1 MGHLG
6 DRGGLNFTDGG
17 DFPAS
22 SVTATGWE
30 TRHVA
35 SAVTRSSRNPAAATP
50 ASAAGAASSGQP
62 SVDVTAITTRDDFLL
77 ELGQALG
84 GQASIRP
91 VDSVA
96 AALESLASPARRGQV
111 LVIDALHAK
120 EVRPAVDA
128 VQGRAPH
135 AVILVFA
142 AEALERQVAAAV
154 KGSKVFAVLP
164 SSPVDPRKT
173 HAVFAGVVEEAAA
186 RRKPVTAAPTP
197 AADAEVGH
205 ESTRGA
211 EALQGGGMSRGSG
224 RTLMIAGAL
233 VAVAALAAGAWFFT
247 RGGNR
252 AAPSQ
257 APAAAAA
264 APASAP
270 QAPGVPAGAPAE
282 APEAALPAAPSADLS
297 IVHGK
302 VDELLEKARL
312 AMRERR
318 YTEPSGDNA
327 LIYYRSAAA
336 ADAASGEARAGLQ
349 RVAGVFAGRFEESL
363 NAGRLDEAAQN
374 LTNFK
379 AAVPDDRRGAELGAR
394 LANAQIT
401 RAVADGNL
409 ERASALLRQGQQS
422 GVLQPEQAA
431 RWKSELARRQD
442 EVRVQHL
449 ATLVEERIR
458 EGKLVEPA
466 DDSARSY
473 LRQLQSAYP
482 SSPHTTRAQ
491 RALASSYMRKAR
503 DAGIARNGAEE
514 ERWLNE
520 ARGAG
525 VSAAEI
531 SAFQHDL
538 AGAQAKAA
546 RTEGDRLV
554 QLARERVR
562 EGRLTDPS
570 QDSAA
575 YYVTQLQSA
584 DPDNAAL
591 AAVSRDLAGK
601 LLERARAAAQ
611 AGKSADQD
619 LTQAR
624 RFGADA
630 RDVQAVQQLAAGK
643 AGANVDPATLAAG
656 LKPVKTVPPEYPQG
670 ALAKGVSGSVMLSFT
685 VDAKGNTNDVQVL
698 QSTPAGVFDRAA
710 VSAVRRWKYAPVMV
724 NGAAVEVPTRTLVR
738 FELPKQ

>member
-1 MGHLG
+1 M
-6 DRGGLNFTDGG
+6 
-17 DFPAS
+17 
-22 SVTATGWE
+22 
-30 TRHVA
+30 A

-62 SVDVTAITTRDDFLL
+62 SVDVTAITTRDEFLL

-84 GQASIRP
+84 GQAAIRP

-96 AALESLASPARRGQV
+96 AAVESLSAPARRGQV
-111 LVIDALHAK
+111 LIIDAVHAN

-128 VQGRAPH
+128 VHGRAPH

-173 HAVFAGVVEEAAA
+173 HAVFAGVIEEAAA
-186 RRKPVTAAPTP
+186 RRQPAAPASARASAP
-197 AADAEVGH
+197 EADLEL
-205 ESTRGA
+205 ESTRSA
-211 EALQGGGMSRGSG
+211 EALKVTGMSGGKG
-224 RTLMIAGAL
+224 RALLIAAAC
-233 VAVAALAAGAWFFT
+233 VAVAALAAGAWFYT
-247 RGGNR
+247 RGKG
-252 AAPSQ
+252 AAPVQ
-257 APAAAAA
+257 ALVPAAQSQGTPAA
-264 APASAP
+264 APASGA
-270 QAPGVPAGAPAE
+270 QAQGAAAGAPAE
-282 APEAALPAAPSADLS
+282 APEAALPVAPSADLS

-318 YTEPSGDNA
+318 YTEPAGDNA

-336 ADAASGEARAGLQ
+336 ANAASGEARDGLQ
-349 RVAGVFAGRFEESL
+349 RVAGVLAGRFDEAL
-363 NAGRLDEAAQN
+363 NAGHLDEAAQN
-374 LTNFK
+374 LANLK
-379 AAVPDDRRGAELGAR
+379 AAASDDRRVAELGAR

-401 RAVADGNL
+401 KAIADGNL
-409 ERASALLRQGQQS
+409 DRASALLRQGQQS
-422 GVLQPEQAA
+422 GILPSEQAA
-431 RWKSELARRQD
+431 RWKSELARRQ
-442 EVRVQHL
+442 EEARGQHL
-449 ATLVEERIR
+449 AGLVEERIR

-482 SSPHTTRAQ
+482 SSPHTARAQ
-491 RALASSYMRKAR
+491 HALASAYLRKAR
-503 DAGIARNGAEE
+503 DAGIARNGAEQ

-520 ARGAG
+520 ARAAG

-531 SAFQHDL
+531 STFQHDL

-546 RTEGDRLV
+546 RTEGDRLA

-584 DPDNAAL
+584 DPDNTAL
-591 AAVSRDLAGK
+591 GAVSRDLAGK

-611 AGKSADQD
+611 AGKGVEQD
-619 LTQAR
+619 LAQAR

-630 RDVQAVQQLAAGK
+630 KEVQAVQQLSAGR
-643 AGANVDPATLAAG
+643 AGANVDPATLTAS
-656 LKPVKTVPPEYPQG
+656 LKAVKTVPPEYPQS
-670 ALAKGVSGSVMLSFT
+670 ALAKGVSGSVLLSFT
-685 VDAKGNTNDVQVL
+685 VDAKGNTSDVQVQ

-710 VSAVRRWKYAPVMV
+710 VSAVKRWKYAPVMV

>member
-1 MGHLG
+1 
-6 DRGGLNFTDGG
+6 
-17 DFPAS
+17 
-22 SVTATGWE
+22 
-30 TRHVA
+30 VA

-50 ASAAGAASSGQP
+50 ASAAGASSGQP

-96 AALESLASPARRGQV
+96 AALECLGSPARRGQV
-111 LVIDALHAK
+111 LVIDALHAN

-135 AVILVFA
+135 AVVLVFA
-142 AEALERQVAAAV
+142 AEPLERQVAAAV

-164 SSPVDPRKT
+164 SSPIDPRKT
-173 HAVFAGVVEEAAA
+173 HAVFAGVIEEAAA
-186 RRKPVTAAPTP
+186 RRKPATPPPAPTE
-197 AADAEVGH
+197 DAGLEL
-205 ESTRGA
+205 ESTRTA
-211 EALQGGGMSRGSG
+211 EALQVTGMSGGKG
-224 RTLMIAGAL
+224 RTLLIAGAC

-247 RGGNR
+247 RGGKG
-252 AAPSQ
+252 AAP
-257 APAAAAA
+257 APVPTAQSHGTPAA
-264 APASAP
+264 APAA
-270 QAPGVPAGAPAE
+270 QAQEVPAGAPAE

-318 YTEPSGDNA
+318 YTEPTGDNA
-327 LIYYRSAAA
+327 LIYYRSAVA
-336 ADAASGEARAGLQ
+336 ADAASGEARDGLQ
-349 RVAGVFAGRFEESL
+349 RVAGVIAGRFEEAL
-363 NAGRLDEAAQN
+363 NAGHLDEAAQN
-374 LTNFK
+374 LANFK
-379 AAVPDDRRGAELGAR
+379 AAVPDDRRVAELGAR
-394 LANAQIT
+394 FANAQI
-401 RAVADGNL
+401 AKALADGNI
-409 ERASALLRQGQQS
+409 ERAAALLRQAQQS
-422 GVLQPEQAA
+422 GVLSSEQAT

-442 EVRVQHL
+442 EARVQHL
-449 ATLVEERIR
+449 ATLVDERIR
-458 EGKLVEPA
+458 DGRLVEPA

-473 LRQLQSAYP
+473 VRQLQSAYP
-482 SSPHTTRAQ
+482 SSPHTARAQ
-491 RALASSYMRKAR
+491 HALASAFMRKAR
-503 DAGIARNGAEE
+503 DAGIARNAAEE

-525 VSAAEI
+525 VSATEI

-546 RTEGDRLV
+546 RTEGDHLV

-584 DPDNAAL
+584 DPENAAL
-591 AAVSRDLAGK
+591 AAVSRDLAAK
-601 LLERARAAAQ
+601 LLDRARAAAQ
-611 AGKSADQD
+611 AGKSAESD

-624 RFGADA
+624 RFGAAD
-630 RDVQAVQQLAAGK
+630 RDVQAVQQLAGGK
-643 AGANVDPATLAAG
+643 AGANVDPATLAAS
-656 LKPVKTVPPEYPQG
+656 LKAVRTVPPEYPQS
-670 ALAKGVSGSVMLSFT
+670 ALTKGVSGSVLLSFT
-685 VDAKGNTNDVQVL
+685 VDAKGNTSDVQVL

-710 VSAVRRWKYAPVMV
+710 VSAVKRWKYAPVMV

-738 FELPKQ
+738 FELPKS

>member
-1 MGHLG
+1 M
-6 DRGGLNFTDGG
+6 
-17 DFPAS
+17 
-22 SVTATGWE
+22 
-30 TRHVA
+30 A

-50 ASAAGAASSGQP
+50 ASATGAASSGQP
-62 SVDVTAITTRDDFLL
+62 SVDVTAITTRDEFLL

-96 AALESLASPARRGQV
+96 AAVESLSAPARRGQV
-111 LVIDALHAK
+111 LIIDAVHAN

-128 VQGRAPH
+128 VHGRAPH
-135 AVILVFA
+135 AVVLVFA

-173 HAVFAGVVEEAAA
+173 HAVFAGVIEEAVA
-186 RRKPVTAAPTP
+186 RRQPAAPAP
-197 AADAEVGH
+197 ARAPAPDADMEL
-205 ESTRGA
+205 ESTRSV
-211 EALQGGGMSRGSG
+211 EALKVTGISGGKG
-224 RTLMIAGAL
+224 RALMIAAA
-233 VAVAALAAGAWFFT
+233 VVTVAALAAGAWFYT
-247 RGGNR
+247 RGKG
-252 AAPSQ
+252 AAPVQ
-257 APAAAAA
+257 ALVPAAQFQPAA
-264 APASAP
+264 APATGA
-270 QAPGVPAGAPAE
+270 QAQGTAAGEPAE

-318 YTEPSGDNA
+318 YTEPAGDNA

-336 ADAASGEARAGLQ
+336 ANAASGEARDGLQ
-349 RVAGVFAGRFEESL
+349 RVAGVLAGRFDEAL
-363 NAGRLDEAAQN
+363 NAGHLDEAAQN
-374 LTNFK
+374 LANLK
-379 AAVPDDRRGAELGAR
+379 AAAPDDRRVTELGAR
-394 LANAQIT
+394 LANTQIT
-401 RAVADGNL
+401 KAIADGNL
-409 ERASALLRQGQQS
+409 DRASALLRQGQQS
-422 GVLQPEQAA
+422 GILTSEQAA
-431 RWKSELARRQD
+431 RWKSELARRQ
-442 EVRVQHL
+442 EEARGQHL
-449 ATLVEERIR
+449 AGLVEERIR

-482 SSPHTTRAQ
+482 SSAHTARAQ
-491 RALASSYMRKAR
+491 HALASAYLRKAR
-503 DAGIARNGAEE
+503 EAGIARNGADQ

-520 ARGAG
+520 ARAAG

-531 SAFQHDL
+531 STFQHDL

-546 RTEGDRLV
+546 RTEGDRLA

-584 DPDNAAL
+584 DPDNTAL
-591 AAVSRDLAGK
+591 GAVSRDLAGK

-611 AGKSADQD
+611 AGKNAEQD

-630 RDVQAVQQLAAGK
+630 KEVQAVQQQTAGR
-643 AGANVDPATLAAG
+643 AGANVDPATLAAS
-656 LKPVKTVPPEYPQG
+656 LKAVKTVPPEYPQS
-670 ALAKGVSGSVMLSFT
+670 ALAKGVSGSVLLSFT
-685 VDAKGNTNDVQVL
+685 VDAKGNTSDVQVQ

-710 VSAVRRWKYAPVMV
+710 VSAVKRWKYAPVMV

>member
-1 MGHLG
+1 
-6 DRGGLNFTDGG
+6 
-17 DFPAS
+17 
-22 SVTATGWE
+22 
-30 TRHVA
+30 VA

-111 LVIDALHAK
+111 LVIDALHAN

-128 VQGRAPH
+128 AQGRAPH

-142 AEALERQVAAAV
+142 AEPLERQVAAAV

-173 HAVFAGVVEEAAA
+173 HAVFAGVLEEAAA

-197 AADAEVGH
+197 AADADVGLESMRSAEV
-205 ESTRGA
+205 
-211 EALQGGGMSRGSG
+211 LQGAGMSRGSG
-224 RTLMIAGAL
+224 RTLMIAGAF

-252 AAPSQ
+252 AAPAE

-264 APASAP
+264 APAPAP
-270 QAPGVPAGAPAE
+270 QALGVPAGAPAE
-282 APEAALPAAPSADLS
+282 TEAALPAAPSADLS

-318 YTEPSGDNA
+318 YTEPAGDNA
-327 LIYYRSAAA
+327 LIYYRSAVA
-336 ADAASGEARAGLQ
+336 ADAASGEARDGLQ

-374 LTNFK
+374 LANFK

-394 LANAQIT
+394 LVNAQIT

-431 RWKSELARRQD
+431 RWRSELARRQD

-491 RALASSYMRKAR
+491 RALASSYLRKAR

-619 LTQAR
+619 LAQAR

-643 AGANVDPATLAAG
+643 AGANVDPATLAAS
-656 LKPVKTVPPEYPQG
+656 LKAVKTVPPEYPQS

-685 VDAKGNTNDVQVL
+685 VDAKGNTSDVQVL

>member
-1 MGHLG
+1 M
-6 DRGGLNFTDGG
+6 
-17 DFPAS
+17 
-22 SVTATGWE
+22 
-30 TRHVA
+30 A

-111 LVIDALHAK
+111 LVIDALHAN

-128 VQGRAPH
+128 AQGRAPH

-142 AEALERQVAAAV
+142 AEPLERQVAAAV

-173 HAVFAGVVEEAAA
+173 HAVFAGVLEEAAA

-197 AADAEVGH
+197 AADADVGLESMRSAEV
-205 ESTRGA
+205 
-211 EALQGGGMSRGSG
+211 LQDGGMSRGSG
-224 RTLMIAGAL
+224 RTLMIAGAF

-252 AAPSQ
+252 AAPAE

-264 APASAP
+264 APAPAP
-270 QAPGVPAGAPAE
+270 QALGVPAGAPAE
-282 APEAALPAAPSADLS
+282 TEAALPAAPSADLS

-318 YTEPSGDNA
+318 YTEPAGDNA
-327 LIYYRSAAA
+327 LIYYRSAVA
-336 ADAASGEARAGLQ
+336 ADAASGEARDGLQ

-374 LTNFK
+374 LANFK

-394 LANAQIT
+394 LVNAQIT

-431 RWKSELARRQD
+431 RWRSELARRQD

-491 RALASSYMRKAR
+491 RALASSYLRKAR

-619 LTQAR
+619 LAQAR

-643 AGANVDPATLAAG
+643 AGANVDPATLAAS
-656 LKPVKTVPPEYPQG
+656 LKAVKTVPPEYPQS

-685 VDAKGNTNDVQVL
+685 VDAKGNTSDVQVL

>member
-1 MGHLG
+1 M
-6 DRGGLNFTDGG
+6 
-17 DFPAS
+17 
-22 SVTATGWE
+22 
-30 TRHVA
+30 A

-50 ASAAGAASSGQP
+50 ASAAGAAPGGQP
-62 SVDVTAITTRDDFLL
+62 SVDVTAITTRDEFLL

-91 VDSVA
+91 VDSIA
-96 AALESLASPARRGQV
+96 AAVESLNAPARRGQV
-111 LVIDALHAK
+111 LIIDAVHAN

-128 VQGRAPH
+128 VHSRAPH

-173 HAVFAGVVEEAAA
+173 HAVFAGVIEEAAA
-186 RRKPVTAAPTP
+186 RRQPAAPAP
-197 AADAEVGH
+197 APAPGADLEL

-211 EALQGGGMSRGSG
+211 EALEVTAMSGGKG
-224 RTLMIAGAL
+224 RALMITAAL

-247 RGGNR
+247 RGKGT
-252 AAPSQ
+252 APVQ
-257 APAAAAA
+257 APVPAAA
-264 APASAP
+264 APAPYA
-270 QAPGVPAGAPAE
+270 QAQGTAAGAPAE

-318 YTEPSGDNA
+318 YTEPVGDNA

-336 ADAASGEARAGLQ
+336 ADGASGEARDGLQ
-349 RVAGVFAGRFEESL
+349 RVAGVLAGRFDEAL
-363 NAGRLDEAAQN
+363 TAGHLDEAARN
-374 LTNFK
+374 LVNLK
-379 AAVPDDRRGAELGAR
+379 AAAPDDRRVAELGAR

-401 RAVADGNL
+401 KAVADGNL
-409 ERASALLRQGQQS
+409 DRAAALLRQGQQS
-422 GVLQPEQAA
+422 GVLSSEQAA
-431 RWKSELARRQD
+431 RWKSDLAKRQ
-442 EVRVQHL
+442 EEARGQHL
-449 ATLVEERIR
+449 AGLVEERIR

-473 LRQLQSAYP
+473 LRQLQTAYP
-482 SSPHTTRAQ
+482 SSPHTARAQ
-491 RALASSYMRKAR
+491 HALASACLHKAR
-503 DAGIARNGAEE
+503 DAGIARNGADE

-520 ARGAG
+520 ARAAG

-531 SAFQHDL
+531 SAFQRDL

-546 RTEGDRLV
+546 RTEGDHLA

-575 YYVTQLQSA
+575 YYLTQLQSA
-584 DPDNAAL
+584 DPENASL

-611 AGKSADQD
+611 AGKSPEQD
-619 LTQAR
+619 LVQAR

-630 RDVQAVQQLAAGK
+630 KEVQAVQQLTAGR
-643 AGANVDPATLAAG
+643 AGASVDPATLAAS
-656 LKPVKTVPPEYPQG
+656 LKAVKTVPPEYPQS
-670 ALAKGVSGSVMLSFT
+670 ALAKGVSGSVLLSFT
-685 VDAKGNTNDVQVL
+685 VDAKGNTSDVQVL

-710 VSAVRRWKYAPVMV
+710 LSAVKRWKYAPVMV